1 VVLVV
6 KDNQPTLL
14 ADLTTYFA
22 DPLAGSEQDSTTDH
36 QRGRTE
42 VRSIKVS
49 TEMNSYLS
57 TWPHITHVAQLQRTL
72 IMLPPHLASQ
82 ERLLELVRGHWGIEN
97 SLHYVRDVT
106 FGEDHCRLRT
116 GDAPQI
122 LAALRNLVITLIHRW
137 GSCQIAASRRH
148 FAAHPREAFA
158 LLLLTKAA

>member
-22 DPLAGSEQDSTTDH
+22 DPLAGSEQDSTTDY

-57 TWPHITHVAQLQRTL
+57 TWPPITHVAEVQRTVT
-72 IMLPPHLASQ
+72 
-82 ERLLELVRGHWGIEN
+82 VR
-97 SLHYVRDVT
+97 
-106 FGEDHCRLRT
+106 RT
-116 GDAPQI
+116 GE
-122 LAALRNLVITLIHRW
+122 T
-137 GSCQIAASRRH
+137 SRR
-148 FAAHPREAFA
+148 ARLPAHHAPPAFGLSPTPFGTGA
-158 LLLLTKAA
+158 GPWVH